1 MESLE
6 GLKLKEN
13 YNLLKGRKILITGA
27 TGFLGSHL
35 AKRLVK
41 EGAKVHVWVRSSS
54 SLWRLSEIQER
65 LSLHVVDMC
74 DQLSVNNACQKIN
87 PEIVYH
93 LAAYGVHYQQQD
105 IKQALDTNVVGT
117 VNLIRG
123 LKGTACKK
131 FVHTSTSAEYGH
143 KDHPIRETDSLEPS
157 GIYASTKAAASL
169 IAPTIAEQC
178 GISLLIMRLFTVY
191 GPFESPFEREDKFV
205 PYIILSLLNG
215 NVPELTTC
223 RQVRDY
229 IYVEDVVEA
238 YLKAADIS
246 IDEPLT
252 LNIGSGIPIT
262 LRDLVQDILKFFND
276 AEVLFGAVP
285 HRKKEIWQAYAD
297 ITKAREVLGW
307 QAKTPLKE
315 GLLKTIEW
323 FKQHRIKIKEGEKDG
338 DED

>member
-41 EGAKVHVWVRSSS
+41 EGAKVHVWVRPSS
-54 SLWRLSEIQER
+54 SLWRLREIQER
-65 LSLHVVDMC
+65 LSLHVVDLC
-74 DQLSVNNACQKIN
+74 DQISVNNACQKIN

-105 IKQALDTNVVGT
+105 IKQALDTNVMGT

-123 LKGTACKK
+123 LRGTACKK
-131 FVHTSTSAEYGH
+131 FVHTSTFAEYGH
-143 KDHPIRETDSLEPS
+143 KDHPIRETDSLEPE
-157 GIYASTKAAASL
+157 GIYASTKAATSL
-169 IAPTIAEQC
+169 IAPAIAEQS
-178 GISLLIMRLFTVY
+178 GLPLLIMRLYTVY
-191 GPFESPFEREDKFV
+191 GPFESEDKFV

-215 NVPELTTC
+215 KAPKLTTC

-262 LRDLVQDILKFFND
+262 LRDLVQNILKFFND
-276 AEVLFGAVP
+276 GEVLFGAVP

-297 ITKAREVLGW
+297 ITKAREVSGW
-307 QAKTPLKE
+307 VAKTPLEE
-315 GLLKTIEW
+315 GILKTVEW
-323 FKQHRIKIKEGEKDG
+323 FKQHRTKIKGGEKDG

>member
-1 MESLE
+1 MNWQKRCVLV
-6 GLKLKEN
+6 
-13 YNLLKGRKILITGA
+13 TGA
-27 TGFLGSHL
+27 TGFIGSHL
-35 AKRLVK
+35 AKCLVK
-41 EGAKVHVWVRSSS
+41 EGAEVHALVRSSS
-54 SLWRLSEIQER
+54 SFWRLREIQEE
-65 LSLHVVDMC
+65 LSLHVVDLS
-74 DQLSVNNACQKIN
+74 DQISVNNACQEIN

-123 LKGTACKK
+123 LRETACQK
-131 FVHTSTSAEYGH
+131 FVHTSTFAEYGH

-157 GIYASTKAAASL
+157 GIYASAKAAASL
-169 IAPTIAEQC
+169 IAPAIAEQC
-178 GISLLIMRLFTVY
+178 GISLLVMRLFTVY
-191 GPFESPFEREDKFV
+191 GPFEREDKFV

-215 NVPELTTC
+215 KVPELTTC

-238 YLKAADIS
+238 YLEAADIS

-262 LRDLVQDILKFFND
+262 LRDLAQNISKFFNN
-276 AEVLFGAVP
+276 AKVLFDAIP
-285 HRKKEIWQAYAD
+285 HRKKDIWQAYAD

-307 QAKTPLKE
+307 QAKTPLEE
-315 GLLKTIEW
+315 GLLNTIKW
-323 FKQHRIKIKEGEKDG
+323 FKQHRTKR
-338 DED
+338 

>member
-1 MESLE
+1 MTW
-6 GLKLKEN
+6 KK
-13 YNLLKGRKILITGA
+13 RCILVTGA
-27 TGFLGSHL
+27 TGFIGSHL
-35 AKRLVK
+35 TKRLVK

-65 LSLHVVDMC
+65 LSLHVVDLC
-74 DQLSVNNACQKIN
+74 DQVAVNNACHEFN

-93 LAAYGVHYQQQD
+93 LAAYGVHYQQQNF
-105 IKQALDTNVVGT
+105 KQALDTNVVGT

-123 LKGTACKK
+123 LRETACKK
-131 FVHTSTSAEYGH
+131 FVHTSTFAEYGH
-143 KDHPIRETDSLEPS
+143 KDHPIRETDPLEPS
-157 GIYASTKAAASL
+157 GIYASTKSAASL

-178 GISLLIMRLFTVY
+178 EIPLLIMRLFTVY
-191 GPFESPFEREDKFV
+191 GPFEREDKFI

-223 RQVRDY
+223 QQVRDY

-307 QAKTPLKE
+307 QTKTPLKE

-323 FKQHRIKIKEGEKDG
+323 FKQHRIKIKG
-338 DED
+338 DKH